1 MARVTKPWFPFL
13 AQFAWRCG
21 SVCSRDRESHPV
33 QYSSAVELALD
44 GDEGMEELVGDV
56 GEDCGAAWGDA
67 VLHDEDQEL
76 GQELIDLIGGLEVV
90 ELNQEVGGKVDVNGL
105 RRLDLQRSVT
115 KAQTGAEGAK
125 TTLAT
130 ACREVTAHLVAIGD
144 GGSAGRARAGCLGIH
159 FCPLWGVRLI
169 SRWVSVGAGVPPP
182 WR

>member
-33 QYSSAVELALD
+33 QNGFAVELALD

-144 GGSAGRARAGCLGIH
+144 GRSAGRARAGCLGIH
-159 FCPLWGVRLI
+159 SCPLWGVRLI